1 MMNKMNYLHYI
12 ESKILDA
19 ESLGKALAHW
29 RFEGQKIVFTNGCFD
44 LLHSGHLQY
53 LAQAKNLGHQLVIGL
68 NSDASTKRLK
78 GAHRPINDE
87 KSRSLMLAALVFV
100 DAVVLFEEDTPLNLI
115 QIIQPD
121 ILVKGGDYNIST
133 IVGADLVQQKG
144 GFVTTLPFL
153 QGYSTTNI
161 EEKILKNQHS

>member
-1 MMNKMNYLHYI
+1 MNYLHYI

-19 ESLGKALAHW
+19 ESLEKTLVHW
-29 RFEGQKIVFTNGCFD
+29 RFEGKKIVFTNGCFD

-53 LAQAKNLGHQLVIGL
+53 LAQAKNLGHKLVIGL

-78 GAHRPINDE
+78 GTHRPINDE

-115 QIIQPD
+115 QIVQPD
-121 ILVKGGDYNIST
+121 ILVKGGDYNISA

-144 GFVTTLPFL
+144 GLVTTLPFL
-153 QGYSTTNI
+153 EGYSTTNI
-161 EEKILKNQHS
+161 EEKILKTK

>member
-1 MMNKMNYLHYI
+1 MNYLHYI

-19 ESLGKALAHW
+19 ESLEKALTHW

-53 LAQAKNLGHQLVIGL
+53 LAQAKNLGTKLVIGL

-87 KSRSLMLAALVFV
+87 KSRSLMLAALIFV
-100 DAVVLFEEDTPLNLI
+100 DAVVVFEEDTPLQLI
-115 QIIQPD
+115 EIVQPD
-121 ILVKGGDYNIST
+121 VLVKGGDYSINT
-133 IVGADLVQQKG
+133 IVGAELVQQKG
-144 GFVTTLPFL
+144 GLVTTLPFL
-153 QGYSTTNI
+153 EGYSTTNI
-161 EEKILKNQHS
+161 EKKIKQNQHS

>member
-1 MMNKMNYLHYI
+1 MNYLHYI

-19 ESLGKALAHW
+19 ESLEKTLVHW

-53 LAQAKNLGHQLVIGL
+53 LAQAKNLGHKLVIGL

-78 GAHRPINDE
+78 GTHRPFNDE

-115 QIIQPD
+115 QIVQPD

-144 GFVTTLPFL
+144 GLVTTLPFL

-161 EEKILKNQHS
+161 EEKILKTK